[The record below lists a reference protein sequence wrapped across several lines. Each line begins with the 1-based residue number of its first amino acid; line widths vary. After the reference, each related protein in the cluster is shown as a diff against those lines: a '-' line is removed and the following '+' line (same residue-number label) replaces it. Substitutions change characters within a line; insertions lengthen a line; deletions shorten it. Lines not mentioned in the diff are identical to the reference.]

1 MKHTAYKNAHANG
14 AYGAVWLDER
24 TIASG
29 GADGAVRQVRPWS
42 LRSSRGH
49 RPCRSHLASN
59 RGHLVGRDTTD
70 LAVLHPTDSLL
81 ECRCRTCWV
90 ARPSAAL

>member
-29 GADGAVRQVRPWS
+29 GADGAVRQVRAPY
-42 LRSSRGH
+42 LRSSRGR
-49 RPCRSHLASN
+49 RPCRSSLSS
-59 RGHLVGRDTTD
+59 RGG
-70 LAVLHPTDSLL
+70 SLSAETRRISL
-81 ECRCRTCWV
+81 SRT
-90 ARPSAAL
+90 PLTPPP